1 MAVAAVASILA
12 AFASIP
18 KFADGGI
25 IGGSSF
31 FGDKMIA
38 RVNSG
43 EMILNQ
49 SQQGRLFQMIN
60 SGNLGGNVKVDGEI
74 KVRGKAMYIAIRNY
88 MKSENIKW

>member
-1 MAVAAVASILA
+1 
-12 AFASIP
+12 
-18 KFADGGI
+18 
-25 IGGSSF
+25 
-31 FGDKMIA
+31 
-38 RVNSG
+38 
-43 EMILNQ
+43 MILNQ